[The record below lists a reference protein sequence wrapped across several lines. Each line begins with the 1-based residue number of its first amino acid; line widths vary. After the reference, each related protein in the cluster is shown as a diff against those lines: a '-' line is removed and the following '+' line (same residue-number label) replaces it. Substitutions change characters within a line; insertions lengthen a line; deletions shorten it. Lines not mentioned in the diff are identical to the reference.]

1 MIEVR
6 VGRRRTITIPK
17 KVADLIGL
25 REGQKLLLKVE
36 DKKII
41 LEPIIDAV
49 WLALHGEKIVEITL
63 RELEE
68 ESIEQ
73 QKKYIEQ
80 A

>member
-1 MIEVR
+1 MR
-6 VGRRRTITIPK
+6 
-17 KVADLIGL
+17 
-25 REGQKLLLKVE
+25 